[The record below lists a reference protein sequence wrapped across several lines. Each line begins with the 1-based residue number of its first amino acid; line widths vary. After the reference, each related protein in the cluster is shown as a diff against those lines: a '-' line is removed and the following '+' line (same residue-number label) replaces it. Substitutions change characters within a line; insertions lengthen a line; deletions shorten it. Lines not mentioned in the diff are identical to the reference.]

1 MAGPT
6 ITAAVL
12 AMHQGRV
19 PSAAESDPKPEV
31 VEWCASAGGPKGMLG
46 VWTGQARLHI
56 RRASFMQ
63 ASRWGRNVS
72 IAAALTCGE
81 LGLGVV
87 VWKGDRRSA

>member
-1 MAGPT
+1 
-6 ITAAVL
+6 
-12 AMHQGRV
+12 
-19 PSAAESDPKPEV
+19 V
-31 VEWCASAGGPKGMLG
+31 VCVCRETEGDVG

-81 LGLGVV
+81 LGLGWCGRGVEGGS
-87 VWKGDRRSA
+87 KESLN